1 MKGNEMAHLLNNSDK
16 ERKTPSEWLG
26 VGSSIGKVVNNWS
39 LRDDLVV
46 FVGEELS
53 ADVPALYDPAKAE
66 IEVNTKIAF
75 GNYADPTWIGDFTD
89 RDCQFDFPRATGAIF
104 HESLH
109 ARFTRWSLE
118 QSNKDLEPR
127 VNEILH
133 LLEEGR
139 IEAMGVR
146 VMPENKE
153 FLRTSALEIVLASLD
168 ESEEPIGSVRGMAK
182 VASLVG
188 ARIDAGVLRLRDVE
202 DVIDLLKGGL
212 GEALYDELRS
222 IWCQA
227 QNHYQHSNAEPLYAL
242 AKMWDK
248 LVEEEAD
255 KRGEPK
261 GGSGSGEGGISVPA
275 DSPLGKA
282 IKEALDE
289 AKDQS
294 EIGAN
299 SALADQQTKEDW
311 EKEAKEKANS
321 AKQQH
326 QHKQI
331 AEQVF
336 GRKADGTSEMGT
348 SSSSSKLKETRKP
361 TSAERVGAVKIAQ
374 MLEKA
379 KYRER
384 DLTIVGSVI
393 PAGKLR
399 TRALVQ
405 AQALKERGVLTPVQA
420 WRKKTRKQTD
430 EPTLTIGVM
439 VDVSG
444 SMGNAMNP
452 MASMAWIMS
461 EASKRVQAKSAMVY
475 YGQDV
480 FPTLRVGERLDE
492 VRVYTAP
499 DGTEKFDKAFQALNG
514 SLDLLYGS
522 GARLLVVVS
531 DGAYTTEEQR
541 ACKKWIKECDKNG
554 VAVVWLNFDKSWGEG
569 YIKDFLNG
577 TTGEYLLIGD
587 KPEEVATEIGKR
599 ASKSLS
605 AIGKRNA

>member
-104 HESLH
+104 HEALH

-202 DVIDLLKGGL
+202 DVIDLLREGL

-227 QNHYQHSNAEPLYAL
+227 QNHYQHHNAEPLYVL

-261 GGSGSGEGGISVPA
+261 GGGGGCGGISVPA

-326 QHKQI
+326 QHKQT

-384 DLTIVGSVI
+384 DLTIVGSVV

-420 WRKKTRKQTD
+420 WRKKVRKQTD

>member
-1 MKGNEMAHLLNNSDK
+1 MAHLLNNSDK

-118 QSNKDLEPR
+118 QSSKDLEPR

-168 ESEEPIGSVRGMAK
+168 QSEEPIGSVRGMAK

-248 LVEEEAD
+248 LVEDEAE

-261 GGSGSGEGGISVPA
+261 GGSGGCGGGIPVPA

-326 QHKQI
+326 QHKQT
-331 AEQVF
+331 AQQVF
-336 GRKADGTSEMGT
+336 GRKADGTSEMETNG
-348 SSSSSKLKETRKP
+348 SGSRLKETRKP

-384 DLTIVGSVI
+384 DLTIVGSVV

-405 AQALKERGVLTPVQA
+405 AQALKERGVFTPVQA
-420 WRKKTRKQTD
+420 WRKKVRKQTD

-461 EASKRVQAKSAMVY
+461 EAGKRVQAKSAMVY

-554 VAVVWLNFDKSWGEG
+554 VAVVWLNFEKSWGEG

>member
-1 MKGNEMAHLLNNSDK
+1 MAHLLNNSDK

-261 GGSGSGEGGISVPA
+261 GGSGSGEGGIAVPA

>member
-1 MKGNEMAHLLNNSDK
+1 MAHLLNNSDK

>member
-1 MKGNEMAHLLNNSDK
+1 MAHLLNNSDK

-104 HESLH
+104 HEALH

-248 LVEEEAD
+248 LVEDEAE
-255 KRGEPK
+255 KRGEPR

-326 QHKQI
+326 QHKQT

-384 DLTIVGSVI
+384 DLTIVGSVV

-420 WRKKTRKQTD
+420 WRKKVRKQTD

-531 DGAYTTEEQR
+531 DGAYTNEEQR

>member
-1 MKGNEMAHLLNNSDK
+1 MAHLVNNSDK
-16 ERKTPSEWLG
+16 ERKTPAEWLG
-26 VGSSIGKVVNNWS
+26 VGSSIGKVVNDWS
-39 LRDDLVV
+39 MRDDLVV

-53 ADVPALYDPAKAE
+53 ADVPALFDPAKAE

-75 GNYADPTWIGDFTD
+75 GNFADPAWIGDFTD

-104 HESLH
+104 HEALH

-118 QSNKDLEPR
+118 QSSKDLEPR

-153 FLRTSALEIVLASLD
+153 FLRTSALEIVLAELD
-168 ESEEPIGSVRGMAK
+168 KSDTPIGSVRGLAQLS
-182 VASLVG
+182 ALVG
-188 ARIDAGVLRLRDVE
+188 ARIDAGVLPMRDVA
-202 DVIDLLKGGL
+202 DVIDLIKEGL
-212 GEALYDELRS
+212 GESLYQELRS

-227 QNHYQHSNAEPLYAL
+227 QLHYQHNNAEPMYAL

-248 LVEEEAD
+248 LVEDEAD

-261 GGSGSGEGGISVPA
+261 SGQGGIAVPE

-282 IKEALDE
+282 IKEALGE

-311 EKEAKEKANS
+311 EKEAKSKANS
-321 AKQQH
+321 AKQQ
-326 QHKQI
+326 QEHKKT

-336 GRKADGTSEMGT
+336 GRKADGTGEMKT
-348 SSSSSKLKETRKP
+348 SGSNSKLKETRKP

-384 DLTIVGSVI
+384 DLTIVGSVV

-399 TRALVQ
+399 TKALVQ
-405 AQALKERGVLTPVQA
+405 AQALKERGVLTPIEA
-420 WRKKTRKQTD
+420 WRKKTRKHTD

-461 EASKRVQAKSAMVY
+461 EAGKRVQAKSAMVY
-475 YGQDV
+475 YGEDV
-480 FPTLRVGERLDE
+480 FPTLRLGERLDE

-514 SLDLLYGS
+514 TLDLLNGS

-554 VAVVWLNFDKSWGEG
+554 VALVWLNFDKSWGEG
-569 YIKDFLNG
+569 YIKDFLKG
-577 TTGEYLLIGD
+577 TAGEYLLIGD

-599 ASKSLS
+599 ASNSLS
-605 AIGKRNA
+605 AIGKRNG

>member
-1 MKGNEMAHLLNNSDK
+1 MAHLINNSDK

-26 VGSSIGKVVNNWS
+26 VGSSIGKVVNDWAM
-39 LRDDLVV
+39 RDDLVV

-53 ADVPALYDPAKAE
+53 ADYPALFDPAKAE
-66 IEVNTKIAF
+66 IEINTKIAF
-75 GNYADPTWIGDFTD
+75 GNLADPSWIGDFTD
-89 RDCQFDFPRATGAIF
+89 RDCQFDFPRATGAIL
-104 HESLH
+104 HEALH
-109 ARFTRWSLE
+109 ARYTRWSLE
-118 QSNKDLEPR
+118 QSAKDLEPR

-146 VMPENKE
+146 VFPENKE

-168 ESEEPIGSVRGMAK
+168 ESNEPIGSVRGMAK
-182 VASLVG
+182 LSALVG
-188 ARIDAGVLRLRDVE
+188 ARIDAGVLRSSDVS
-202 DVIDLLKGGL
+202 DVIDLLKEGL
-212 GEALYDELRS
+212 GESLYGELRS
-222 IWCQA
+222 IWCEA
-227 QNHYQHSNAEPLYAL
+227 QIHYQHNNAEPLYAL

-255 KRGEPK
+255 KRGEPS
-261 GGSGSGEGGISVPA
+261 GGGGCVAIPE

-289 AKDQS
+289 AKDNS

-311 EKEAKEKANS
+311 EKEAKGKANS
-321 AKQQH
+321 AKQQ
-326 QHKQI
+326 QEHKAT
-331 AEQVF
+331 AEKVF
-336 GRKADGTSEMGT
+336 GRKADGTSEMAT
-348 SSSSSKLKETRKP
+348 SGSRSVLQETRKP

-384 DLTIVGSVI
+384 DLTIVGSVV

-399 TRALVQ
+399 TKSLVQ
-405 AQALKERGVLTPVQA
+405 AQALKERGVLTPVEA
-420 WRKKTRKQTD
+420 WRKKVRKQTD

-461 EASKRVQAKSAMVY
+461 EAGKRVQAKSAMVY

-554 VAVVWLNFDKSWGEG
+554 VAIVWLNFEKSWGEG

-577 TTGEYLLIGD
+577 TAGEYLLVGNN
-587 KPEEVATEIGKR
+587 PEEVASEIGKR

>member
-1 MKGNEMAHLLNNSDK
+1 MAHLLNNSDK

-26 VGSSIGKVVNNWS
+26 VGSSIGKVVNEWS
-39 LRDDLVV
+39 MRDDLVV

-53 ADVPALYDPAKAE
+53 ADYPALFDPAKAE
-66 IEVNTKIAF
+66 IEINTKIAF
-75 GNYADPTWIGDFTD
+75 GNYADPSWIGDFTD

-104 HESLH
+104 HEALH

-118 QSNKDLEPR
+118 QANKDLEPR

-153 FLRTSALEIVLASLD
+153 FLRTSALEIVMASLD
-168 ESEEPIGSVRGMAK
+168 ESDTPIGSVRGMAK
-182 VASLVG
+182 ISALVG
-188 ARIDAGVLRLRDVE
+188 ARIDAGVLRLQDVA
-202 DVIDLLKGGL
+202 DVIDLLEEGL
-212 GEALYDELRS
+212 GESLYEELRS
-222 IWCQA
+222 IWSQA
-227 QNHYQHSNAEPLYAL
+227 QRHYQHNNAEPLYAL

-248 LVEEEAD
+248 LVEDEAE
-255 KRGEPK
+255 KRGEPS
-261 GGSGSGEGGISVPA
+261 GGGEGGIAVPE

-282 IKEALDE
+282 LKEALGE
-289 AKDQS
+289 ARDQS

-311 EKEAKEKANS
+311 EKEAKSKANS
-321 AKQQH
+321 AKQQQ
-326 QHKQI
+326 QHKQT
-331 AEQVF
+331 AQQVF
-336 GRKADGTSEMGT
+336 GRKADGTGEMKT
-348 SSSSSKLKETRKP
+348 SGSKSQLKEVRKP

-384 DLTIVGSVI
+384 DLTIVGSVV

-399 TRALVQ
+399 PKALVQ
-405 AQALKERGVLTPVQA
+405 AQALKERGVLTPVEA

-439 VDVSG
+439 VDISG

-461 EASKRVQAKSAMVY
+461 EAGKRVQAKSAMVY
-475 YGQDV
+475 YGEDV
-480 FPTLRVGERLDE
+480 FPTLRMGERLDE
-492 VRVYTAP
+492 VKVYTAV

-514 SLDLLYGS
+514 TLDLLYGS

-554 VAVVWLNFDKSWGEG
+554 VAVVWLNFEKSWGEG
-569 YIKDFLNG
+569 YIKDFLSG
-577 TTGEYLLIGD
+577 TAGEYLLIGNN
-587 KPEEVATEIGKR
+587 PEEVATEIGKR
-599 ASKSLS
+599 ASNSLS
-605 AIGKRNA
+605 AIGKRNG